1 MADQAQIT
9 ELSGQLQ
16 VAFEQVRAC
25 ERQIQLCENQKRK
38 AELVMGEVEKND
50 PARGLYRSM
59 GRMFVLCSKDE
70 LKEDLT
76 NDLNRIAEDSKK
88 SVDMKVV
95 LDAKKETLTKQLN
108 DLDPTAAT
116 AKKEWSCPD
125 S

>member
-1 MADQAQIT
+1 MADQAQIQ

-59 GRMFVLCSKDE
+59 GRMFVLCEKAE
-70 LKEDLT
+70 LKEDLQ
-76 NDLNRIAEDSKK
+76 NDLNRIADDSKK

-95 LDAKKETLTKQLN
+95 LDGKKETLTKQLN

-116 AKKEWSCPD
+116 AKKQ
-125 S
+125 

>member
-1 MADQAQIT
+1 MADQAQIQ

-25 ERQIQLCENQKRK
+25 DRQVQLCENQKRK

-59 GRMFVLCSKDE
+59 GRMFVLCEKAE

-88 SVDMKVV
+88 SADMKVV
-95 LDAKKETLTKQLN
+95 LDDKKETLTKQLN
-108 DLDPTAAT
+108 DLTPQEDA
-116 AKKEWSCPD
+116 AKKQ
-125 S
+125 